1 MNDHPSRVTGVFLD
15 EQAHEAVLLIDGENY
30 RITEADFRTLGFS
43 EGDWLGD
50 GELEAV
56 CKAAE
61 RLRCIRKAMD
71 CLSYGDMSG
80 KKLLG
85 KLTPRFDRE
94 LAASVVELLRKRG
107 YVDDAAL
114 SARMAISFYENKLW
128 GPLRIRSE
136 LAARG
141 FSSEDVAAALEPL
154 ETCDHTDNIRTLT
167 EKKFGVLDLA
177 DYARRSKAFAYL
189 YRCGYESA
197 DITDAISR
205 LEQEER

>member
-80 KKLLG
+80 QK
-85 KLTPRFDRE
+85 
-94 LAASVVELLRKRG
+94 AAS
-107 YVDDAAL
+107 A
-114 SARMAISFYENKLW
+114 S
-128 GPLRIRSE
+128 
-136 LAARG
+136 
-141 FSSEDVAAALEPL
+141 
-154 ETCDHTDNIRTLT
+154 
-167 EKKFGVLDLA
+167 
-177 DYARRSKAFAYL
+177 
-189 YRCGYESA
+189 
-197 DITDAISR
+197 
-205 LEQEER
+205 

>member
-85 KLTPRFDRE
+85 KLTP
-94 LAASVVELLRKRG
+94 V
-107 YVDDAAL
+107 
-114 SARMAISFYENKLW
+114 
-128 GPLRIRSE
+128 
-136 LAARG
+136 
-141 FSSEDVAAALEPL
+141 
-154 ETCDHTDNIRTLT
+154 LT
-167 EKKFGVLDLA
+167 ESWRHRLSSCCA
-177 DYARRSKAFAYL
+177 SAAMWTTRR
-189 YRCGYESA
+189 
-197 DITDAISR
+197 
-205 LEQEER
+205 

>member
-1 MNDHPSRVTGVFLD
+1 
-15 EQAHEAVLLIDGENY
+15 
-30 RITEADFRTLGFS
+30 
-43 EGDWLGD
+43 
-50 GELEAV
+50 
-56 CKAAE
+56 
-61 RLRCIRKAMD
+61 
-71 CLSYGDMSG
+71 
-80 KKLLG
+80 
-85 KLTPRFDRE
+85 
-94 LAASVVELLRKRG
+94 
-107 YVDDAAL
+107 
-114 SARMAISFYENKLW
+114 MAISFYENKLW

-177 DYARRSKAFAYL
+177 DYAQRSKAFAYL